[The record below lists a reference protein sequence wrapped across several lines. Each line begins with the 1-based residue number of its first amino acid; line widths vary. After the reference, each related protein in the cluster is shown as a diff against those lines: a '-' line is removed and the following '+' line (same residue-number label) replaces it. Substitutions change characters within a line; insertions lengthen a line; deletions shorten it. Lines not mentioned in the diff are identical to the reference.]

1 MRPPLLA
8 GGLLVAA
15 AVVHWGLTL
24 PIERRT
30 SASVLELKRLDTE
43 RRQAASRMASLE
55 RRQALNRRLAAA
67 FSPAVVGS
75 MGTLRAVRL
84 SVVDS
89 LDDLD
94 VSGVRLSVRADAA
107 RSTRVSVV
115 AQGDF
120 DDVVRLSAH
129 LVRPGTGLVLE
140 RATFSSRSQQVDLNL
155 QAVGVGATP

>member
-1 MRPPLLA
+1 MRASFLG
-8 GGLLVAA
+8 GGLLVLAG
-15 AVVHWGLTL
+15 VVHWGLTVPL
-24 PIERRT
+24 ERRT
-30 SASVLELKRLDTE
+30 ASSLLELKQLDGE
-43 RRQAASRMASLE
+43 RRLAASRMASLE
-55 RRQALNRRLAAA
+55 RREALERRLAAA

-89 LDDLD
+89 LDDAD
-94 VSGVRLSVRADAA
+94 VSGVRLSVRAGGP
-107 RSTRVSVV
+107 RGTKVSVT

-140 RATFSSRSQQVDLNL
+140 GAAFNPRSPLVDLSL
-155 QAVGVGATP
+155 QAAGFGAIP